1 MNHGDVAMTSAPEVV
16 HVHVNDSPRAVD
28 PGTVLLSLLEEL
40 ALAGR
45 QGLAVAV
52 NAAVVPRACWGE
64 QRLHEGDRVLII
76 QASQGG

>member
-1 MNHGDVAMTSAPEVV
+1 MQNSQTMI
-16 HVHVNDSPRAVD
+16 VHVNDAARTVKC
-28 PGTVLLSLLEEL
+28 GTGVLALLEEM

-52 NAAVVPRACWGE
+52 NGAVWPRASWANRTL
-64 QRLHEGDRVLII
+64 QEGDRVLMI

>member
-1 MNHGDVAMTSAPEVV
+1 MVPSETL
-16 HVHVNDSPRAVD
+16 HVYVNDTERSVTGD
-28 PGTVLLSLLEEL
+28 TGLLSLLEDM

-52 NAAVVPRACWGE
+52 NTEVVPRSRWAE
-64 QRLHEGDRVLII
+64 RRLQEGDRVLVI

>member
-1 MNHGDVAMTSAPEVV
+1 MVPAETIHI
-16 HVHVNDSPRAVD
+16 HVNDADRSVTC
-28 PGTVLLSLLEEL
+28 GTGLLSLLEEM

-52 NAAVVPRACWGE
+52 NAEVVPCSRWAE
-64 QRLHEGDRVLII
+64 RRLQEGDRVLVI

>member
-1 MNHGDVAMTSAPEVV
+1 MVTVETLHIY
-16 HVHVNDSPRAVD
+16 VNDADRSVTS
-28 PGTVLLSLLEEL
+28 GTGLLSLLEEM

-52 NAAVVPRACWGE
+52 NTEVVPRARWAGR
-64 QRLHEGDRVLII
+64 RLQEGDRVLVI